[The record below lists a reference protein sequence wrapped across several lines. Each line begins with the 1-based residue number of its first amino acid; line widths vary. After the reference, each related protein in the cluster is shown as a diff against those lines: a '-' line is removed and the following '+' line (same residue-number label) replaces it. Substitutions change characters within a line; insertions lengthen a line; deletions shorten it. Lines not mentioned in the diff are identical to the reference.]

1 MNDRLAE
8 PSSDSQIILPAVQMN
23 VYTPKEPGV
32 GRVVKSELCVASPH
46 KSAGVVRHI
55 EFDVGGSA
63 LAGAGRPGQAF
74 GVLPPG
80 VDANG
85 KAHKVRLYSY
95 ASPSFGEDGGGH
107 VISTCVK
114 RVIDEDWK
122 THKLFEGVASNYL
135 CDLQVGEE
143 VKLTGPVGRRF
154 LLPIS
159 ARNFSYIF
167 VATGTGIAP
176 FRAMVMELLRSNATN
191 PIVLIMGVAYA
202 TDLLYHP
209 YFQELADRHPNFHY
223 LTAVSRE
230 MQLDGKGGP
239 MYVHQRIVSHTD
251 LLLPLL
257 QRDNTLIYICGI
269 TGMEVGLFQQ
279 FAEHLTPHDLS
290 RYLTV
295 DGEAMHHVE
304 SWTRPMIHREIR
316 TTDRVFLEVYG

>member
-1 MNDRLAE
+1 MNDRMS
-8 PSSDSQIILPAVQMN
+8 PTSGPQIILPAVQMN
-23 VYTPKEPGV
+23 VYTPKSPGV

-55 EFDVGGSA
+55 DFDVSNTS

-80 VDANG
+80 EDDKG
-85 KAHKVRLYSY
+85 KPHKVRLYSY
-95 ASPSFGEDGGGH
+95 ASPSFGEDGDGN

-114 RVIDEDWK
+114 RVIDEHWK

-154 LLPIS
+154 LLPIN
-159 ARNFSYIF
+159 AKDYNYVF

-176 FRAMVMELLRSNATN
+176 FRGMIMELLKAEHAKQ
-191 PIVLIMGVAYA
+191 IVLIMGVAYA
-202 TDLLYHP
+202 TDLLYHA
-209 YFQELADRHPNFHY
+209 YFEDLATRHENFHY

-230 MQLDGKGGP
+230 MQLDAKAGP
-239 MYVHQRIVSHTD
+239 MYVHQRFVTHAD
-251 LLLPLL
+251 LLQPLL
-257 QRDNTLIYICGI
+257 NLDHTLIYACGI
-269 TGMEVGLFQQ
+269 TGMEVGIFQQ
-279 FAEHLTPHDLS
+279 LAEHLSPEDLA

-295 DGEAMHHVE
+295 DEEAMHHIE
-304 SWTRPMIHREIR
+304 SWNRQMMHREIR